1 MTFENNHKNKRLIMK
16 LKVLVADKFPDK
28 YIQQMKDLHLEVIY
42 EPKFGEKDL
51 VAAAKE
57 VDILV
62 VRSTIVNEETIN
74 NSKTL
79 NLIIRAGSGVNNINI
94 QTANKKGIYVA
105 NCPGMNAVAVAE
117 LAIGLM
123 LSLDRFIPDNV
134 SDFKNGV
141 WNKDKYSKGKGLKG
155 KTLGIIGVGA
165 IGKEVAKR
173 ALAFEMNVYGKDITR
188 IEGVQIKDFSEMDQ
202 LLPLCDVVT
211 IHLPAT
217 PQTKGLF
224 NKQMF
229 SYMKDGAILINTSR
243 HDVIVEEDLI
253 DAIKTKNIRAA
264 LDVFKG
270 EPEGKAGEVKS
281 HLQSNPNIY
290 LTHHIGASTGQAQ
303 DAVAE
308 ETVRIINHY
317 VHSGVID
324 HWVNRAKITDAHY
337 QLVVKHYDK
346 PGVLASVLDL
356 LRQGNINV
364 EDIENVIFDGG
375 IAASCTMKLKNAA
388 TADMLKKMSENQN
401 VISVS
406 HVEI

>member
-1 MTFENNHKNKRLIMK
+1 MKINVLI
-16 LKVLVADKFPDK
+16 ADKFPDK
-28 YIQQMKDLHLEVIY
+28 YINELNSLDLEVLY
-42 EPKFGEKDL
+42 QPKFGEKDL
-51 VAAAKE
+51 QEAAKD

-74 NSKTL
+74 NSKKL

-94 QTANKKGIYVA
+94 AAANKKGVYVA

-123 LSLDRFIPDNV
+123 ISLDRFIPDNV
-134 SDFKNGV
+134 GDFNKGV

-155 KTLGIIGVGA
+155 KTLGLIGVGN

-173 ALAFEMNVYGKDITR
+173 ALSFEMNVYGKDITR
-188 IEGVQIKDFSEMDQ
+188 IEGVQIKDFSEMDK
-202 LLPLCDVVT
+202 LLPLCDVVS

-224 NKQMF
+224 NKQLF
-229 SYMKDGAILINTSR
+229 SYMKEGAYLVNTSR
-243 HDVIVEEDLI
+243 QDIVVEDDLLE
-253 DAIKTKNIRAA
+253 AIKEKNIRYAC
-264 LDVFKG
+264 DVFKG
-270 EPEGKAGEVKS
+270 EPESKSGEVTSK
-281 HLQSNPNIY
+281 LQNNPNIY
-290 LTHHIGASTGQAQ
+290 VTHHIGASTQQAQ

-308 ETVRIINHY
+308 ETIKIIKHF

-324 HWVNRAKITDAHY
+324 HWVNRAKVTDAHY

-346 PGVLASVLDL
+346 PGVLAGVLDVI
-356 LRQGNINV
+356 RNGNINI
-364 EDIENVIFDGG
+364 EEIENIIFEGG
-375 IAASCTMKLKNAA
+375 IAACCTLKLKSAV
-388 TADMLKKMSENQN
+388 TADMLKSINENPN
-401 VISVS
+401 VLSVS

>member
-1 MTFENNHKNKRLIMK
+1 MK

-28 YIQQMKDLHLEVIY
+28 YIQQMKDLDLDVIY
-42 EPKFGEKDL
+42 QPKLGEKDL
-51 VAAAKE
+51 PEAAKD

-62 VRSTIVNEETIN
+62 VRSTVVNEETIK
-74 NSKTL
+74 NSKKL

-94 QTANKKGIYVA
+94 AAANKKGIYVA

-134 SDFKNGV
+134 ADFKKGV
-141 WNKDKYSKGKGLKG
+141 WNKDKYSKGQGLKG
-155 KTLGIIGVGA
+155 KTLGIIGVGN

-173 ALAFEMNVYGKDITR
+173 AHAFEMNVYGKDITR
-188 IEGVQIKDFSEMDQ
+188 IEGVQIKDFSEMNQ
-202 LLPLCDVVT
+202 LLPLCDIMT

-217 PQTKGLF
+217 PETKGLF
-224 NKQMF
+224 NKKMF
-229 SYMKDGAILINTSR
+229 SYMKDGALIVNTSR
-243 HDVIVEEDLI
+243 QDVIAEDDLLE
-253 DAIKTKNIRAA
+253 AIKEKNIRYAC
-264 LDVFKG
+264 DVFKG
-270 EPEGKAGEVKS
+270 EPEAKTGEVKS
-281 HLQSNPNIY
+281 KLQDNPNVY
-290 LTHHIGASTGQAQ
+290 VTHHIGASTAQAQ

-308 ETVRIINHY
+308 ETINIINHFI
-317 VHSGVID
+317 HSGVID
-324 HWVNRAKITDAHY
+324 HWVNRARVSDSHY
-337 QLVVKHYDK
+337 QLVVKHFDK

-356 LRQGNINV
+356 LRAGSINI
-364 EDIENVIFDGG
+364 EEIENVIFDGG

-388 TADMLKKMSENQN
+388 SSDMLKKMSENPN

>member
-1 MTFENNHKNKRLIMK
+1 MK

-28 YIQQMKDLHLEVIY
+28 YIQQMKDLDLEVIY
-42 EPKFGEKDL
+42 NAKLGEKDL
-51 VAAAKE
+51 PEAAKD
-57 VDILV
+57 VDIII
-62 VRSTIVNEETIN
+62 VRSTVVNEETIN
-74 NSKTL
+74 NSKKL

-94 QTANKKGIYVA
+94 AAANKKGIYVT

-123 LSLDRFIPDNV
+123 ISLDRFIPDNV
-134 SDFKNGV
+134 SDFNKGV

-155 KTLGIIGVGA
+155 KTLGLIGVGN
-165 IGKEVAKR
+165 IGKEVARR

-202 LLPLCDVVT
+202 LLPLCDIVT

-224 NKQMF
+224 NKKMF
-229 SYMKDGAILINTSR
+229 GYLKDGAYLINTSR
-243 HDVIVEEDLI
+243 QDVIVEDDLLE
-253 DAIKTKNIRAA
+253 AIKEKNIRYAC
-264 LDVFKG
+264 DVFKG
-270 EPEGKAGEVKS
+270 EPEGKSGEVSSK
-281 HLQSNPNIY
+281 LMNNPNIY
-290 LTHHIGASTGQAQ
+290 VTHHIGASTEQAQ

-308 ETVRIINHY
+308 ETINIIKHY

-346 PGVLASVLDL
+346 PGVLAAVLDVI
-356 LRQGNINV
+356 RSGNINI
-364 EDIENVIFDGG
+364 EEIENIIFEGG
-375 IAASCTMKLKNAA
+375 IAACCTMKLQAAA
-388 TADMLKKMSENQN
+388 TADMLKKISENAN

>member
-1 MTFENNHKNKRLIMK
+1 MK
-16 LKVLVADKFPDK
+16 LKVLIADKFPDK
-28 YIQQMKDLHLEVIY
+28 YIQELKELDLEVIY
-42 EPKFGEKDL
+42 EPKLGEKDL
-51 VAAAKE
+51 PKAAE
-57 VDILV
+57 DVDILV
-62 VRSTIVNEETIN
+62 VRSTVVNEETIN
-74 NSKTL
+74 NSKKL
-79 NLIIRAGSGVNNINI
+79 NLIIRAGSGVNNIAI
-94 QTANKKGIYVA
+94 AAANKKGVYVA

-117 LAIGLM
+117 LTIGLM
-123 LSLDRFIPDNV
+123 IALDRFIPDNV
-134 SDFKNGV
+134 YDFRNGV

-155 KTLGIIGVGA
+155 KTLGIIGVGN

-173 ALAFEMNVYGKDITR
+173 ALAFEMNVYGKDISR

-202 LLPLCDVVT
+202 LLPLCDIVT

-229 SYMKDGAILINTSR
+229 SYMKDGAYLINTSR
-243 HDVIVEEDLI
+243 HDIIVEEDLLE
-253 DAIKTKNIRAA
+253 AIKEKNLRVA

-270 EPEGKAGEVKS
+270 EPEGKSGEVKS
-281 HLQSNPNIY
+281 PLQNNPNIY
-290 LTHHIGASTGQAQ
+290 VTHHIGASTEQAQ

-308 ETVRIINHY
+308 ETVRIIKHY

-324 HWVNRAKITDAHY
+324 HWVNRAKVTDAKY

-346 PGVLASVLDL
+346 PGVLASVLDVI
-356 LRQGNINV
+356 RQGNINI
-364 EDIENVIFDGG
+364 EEIENIIFEGG
-375 IAASCTMKLKNAA
+375 IAACCTMKLKLPA
-388 TADMLKKMSENQN
+388 TAEMLKQISENPN

>member
-1 MTFENNHKNKRLIMK
+1 MK
-16 LKVLVADKFPDK
+16 LKVLIADKFPDK
-28 YIQQMKDLHLEVIY
+28 YIQELNELDLEVIY
-42 EPKFGEKDL
+42 EPKLGEKDL
-51 VAAAKE
+51 PKAAE
-57 VDILV
+57 DVDILV
-62 VRSTIVNEETIN
+62 VRSTVVNEETIN
-74 NSKTL
+74 NSKKL
-79 NLIIRAGSGVNNINI
+79 NLIIRAGSGVNNIAI
-94 QTANKKGIYVA
+94 AAANKKGVYVA

-117 LAIGLM
+117 LTIGLM
-123 LSLDRFIPDNV
+123 IALDRFIPDNV
-134 SDFKNGV
+134 YDFRNGV

-155 KTLGIIGVGA
+155 KTLGIIGVGN

-173 ALAFEMNVYGKDITR
+173 ALAFEMNVYGKDISR

-202 LLPLCDVVT
+202 LLPLCDIVT

-229 SYMKDGAILINTSR
+229 SYMKDGAYLINTSR
-243 HDVIVEEDLI
+243 HDIIVEEDLLE
-253 DAIKTKNIRAA
+253 AIKKKNLRVA

-270 EPEGKAGEVKS
+270 EPEGKSGEVKS
-281 HLQSNPNIY
+281 PLQNNPNIY
-290 LTHHIGASTGQAQ
+290 VTHHIGASTEQAQ

-308 ETVRIINHY
+308 ETVRIIKHY

-324 HWVNRAKITDAHY
+324 HWVNRAKVTDAKY

-346 PGVLASVLDL
+346 PGVLASVLDVI
-356 LRQGNINV
+356 RQGNINI
-364 EDIENVIFDGG
+364 EEIENIIFEGG
-375 IAASCTMKLKNAA
+375 IAACCTMKLKLPA
-388 TADMLKKMSENQN
+388 TAEMLKQISENPN

>member
-1 MTFENNHKNKRLIMK
+1 MK
-16 LKVLVADKFPDK
+16 IKVLVADKFPDK
-28 YIQQMKDLHLEVIY
+28 YIQQMKDLDLEVIY
-42 EPKFGEKDL
+42 NAKLGEKDL
-51 VAAAKE
+51 PEAAKD

-62 VRSTIVNEETIN
+62 VRSTIVNEETIIK
-74 NSKTL
+74 SEKL

-94 QTANKKGIYVA
+94 AAANKKGIYVT

-123 LSLDRFIPDNV
+123 ISIDRSIPDNV
-134 SDFKNGV
+134 SDFNKGI

-155 KTLGIIGVGA
+155 KTLGLIGVGN

-173 ALAFEMNVYGKDITR
+173 ALAFEMNVYGKDISR
-188 IEGVQIKDFSEMDQ
+188 IEGVPIKDFSEMDQ
-202 LLPLCDVVT
+202 LVPLCDVIS

-229 SYMKDGAILINTSR
+229 EYMKDGAYLINTSR
-243 HDVIVEEDLI
+243 HDIVIEDDLLE
-253 DAIKTKNIRAA
+253 AIKTKNIRYAC
-264 LDVFKG
+264 DVFKG
-270 EPEGKAGEVKS
+270 EPEGKAGEVSSK
-281 HLQSNPNIY
+281 LQNNPNIY
-290 LTHHIGASTGQAQ
+290 VTHHIGASTEQAQ

-308 ETVRIINHY
+308 ETINIIKHF

-346 PGVLASVLDL
+346 PGVLAGVLDII
-356 LRQGNINV
+356 RSGNINI
-364 EDIENVIFDGG
+364 EEIENIIFEGG
-375 IAASCTMKLKNAA
+375 IAACCTMKLQSEVSAE
-388 TADMLKKMSENQN
+388 MLKKIKENPQ

>member
-1 MTFENNHKNKRLIMK
+1 MK
-16 LKVLVADKFPDK
+16 LTVLVADKFPDK
-28 YIQQMKDLHLEVIY
+28 YIQQMKDLDLEVIY
-42 EPKFGEKDL
+42 NAKLGEKDL
-51 VAAAKE
+51 PEATKE
-57 VDILV
+57 VDIVV
-62 VRSTIVNEETIN
+62 VRSTVVNEETIN
-74 NSKTL
+74 NSKKL

-94 QTANKKGIYVA
+94 AAANKKGIYVT

-123 LSLDRFIPDNV
+123 ISLDRFIPDNV
-134 SDFKNGV
+134 SDFNKGV

-155 KTLGIIGVGA
+155 KTLGLIGVGN
-165 IGKEVAKR
+165 IGKEVARR

-202 LLPLCDVVT
+202 LLPLCDIVT

-229 SYMKDGAILINTSR
+229 SYMKNGAYLINTSR
-243 HDVIVEEDLI
+243 QDVIVEDDLLE
-253 DAIKTKNIRAA
+253 AIKEKNIRYAC
-264 LDVFKG
+264 DVFKG
-270 EPEGKAGEVKS
+270 EPEGKSGDVTSK
-281 HLQSNPNIY
+281 LQNNPNIY
-290 LTHHIGASTGQAQ
+290 VTHHIGASTEQAQ

-308 ETVRIINHY
+308 ETINIIKHY

-324 HWVNRAKITDAHY
+324 HWVNRAKITDAHF

-346 PGVLASVLDL
+346 PGVLASVLDVI
-356 LRQGNINV
+356 RSGNINI
-364 EDIENVIFDGG
+364 EEIENIIFEGG
-375 IAASCTMKLKNAA
+375 IAACCTMKLQIAA
-388 TADMLKKMSENQN
+388 TADMLKKISENTN

>member
-1 MTFENNHKNKRLIMK
+1 MK

-28 YIQQMKDLHLEVIY
+28 YIQQMKDLDLEVIY
-42 EPKFGEKDL
+42 NAKLGEKDL
-51 VAAAKE
+51 PEAALD
-57 VDILV
+57 VDIIV
-62 VRSTIVNEETIN
+62 VRSTVVNEETIN
-74 NSKTL
+74 KGKKL

-94 QTANKKGIYVA
+94 AAANKKGIYVT

-117 LAIGLM
+117 LAVGLM
-123 LSLDRFIPDNV
+123 IALDRFIPDNV
-134 SDFKNGV
+134 FDFNKGV

-155 KTLGIIGVGA
+155 KTLGLIGVGN

-173 ALAFEMNVYGKDITR
+173 ALAFEMNVYGKDISR

-202 LLPLCDVVT
+202 LLPLCDVVS

-229 SYMKDGAILINTSR
+229 SYMKDGAYLINTSR
-243 HDVIVEEDLI
+243 QDVINEDDLLE
-253 DAIKTKNIRAA
+253 AVKEKNIRYAC
-264 LDVFKG
+264 DVFKG
-270 EPEGKAGEVKS
+270 EPEGKAGEVSSK
-281 HLQSNPNIY
+281 LMNNPNIY
-290 LTHHIGASTGQAQ
+290 VTHHIGASTEQAQ

-308 ETVRIINHY
+308 ETLNIIKKF

-324 HWVNRAKITDAHY
+324 HWVNRAKIIDANF

-346 PGVLASVLDL
+346 PGVLATVLDVI
-356 LRQGNINV
+356 RAGNINI
-364 EDIENVIFDGG
+364 EEIENIIFEGG
-375 IAASCTMKLKNAA
+375 IAACCTMKLQAAA
-388 TADMLKKMSENQN
+388 TADMLKQISENAN
-401 VISVS
+401 VISIS

>member
-1 MTFENNHKNKRLIMK
+1 MK
-16 LKVLVADKFPDK
+16 IKVLIADKFPDK
-28 YIQQMKDLHLEVIY
+28 YIQQMKDLDLEVIY
-42 EPKFGEKDL
+42 EPKLGEKDL
-51 VAAAKE
+51 PEAAKD

-62 VRSTIVNEETIN
+62 VRSTIVNESTI
-74 NSKTL
+74 SGSEKL

-94 QTANKKGIYVA
+94 AAANKKGIYVT

-117 LAIGLM
+117 LAFGLM
-123 LSLDRFIPDNV
+123 LSLDRLIPDNV
-134 SDFKNGV
+134 NDFRNGV

-155 KTLGIIGVGA
+155 KTLGVIGVGN

-173 ALAFEMNVYGKDITR
+173 AVAFDMNVYGKDITR

-202 LLPLCDVVT
+202 LLPLCDIIS

-229 SYMKDGAILINTSR
+229 SYMKNGAYLINSSR
-243 HDVIVEEDLI
+243 QDVINEDDLLE
-253 DAIKTKNIRAA
+253 AIKEKNLRVA

-270 EPEGKAGEVKS
+270 EPEGKSGEVSSK
-281 HLQSNPNIY
+281 LQNNPNIY
-290 LTHHIGASTGQAQ
+290 VTHHIGASTEQAQ
-303 DAVAE
+303 EAVAE
-308 ETVRIINHY
+308 ETVNIIKNFI
-317 VHSGVID
+317 HSGVID
-324 HWVNRAKITDAHY
+324 HWVNRAKITDAHF

-346 PGVLASVLDL
+346 PGVLASVLEVI
-356 LRQGNINV
+356 RSGNINI
-364 EDIENVIFDGG
+364 EEIENIIFEGG
-375 IAASCTMKLKNAA
+375 VAACCTMKLKMAA
-388 TADMLKKMSENQN
+388 NADMLKKIKENPD

>member
-1 MTFENNHKNKRLIMK
+1 MK
-16 LKVLVADKFPDK
+16 LRVLVADKFPDK
-28 YIQQMKDLHLEVIY
+28 YIQQMKDLDLEVIY
-42 EPKFGEKDL
+42 NAKLGEKDL
-51 VAAAKE
+51 PEAAKD
-57 VDILV
+57 VDIVV
-62 VRSTIVNEETIN
+62 VRSTVVNEETIN
-74 NSKTL
+74 NSKKL

-94 QTANKKGIYVA
+94 AAANKKGIYVT

-123 LSLDRFIPDNV
+123 ISLDRFIPDNV
-134 SDFKNGV
+134 SDFGKGV

-155 KTLGIIGVGA
+155 KTLGLIGVGN

-202 LLPLCDVVT
+202 TLPLCDIVS

-224 NKQMF
+224 NKQML
-229 SYMKDGAILINTSR
+229 SYMKNGAYLINTSR
-243 HDVIVEEDLI
+243 QDVIVEDDLLE
-253 DAIKTKNIRAA
+253 AIKEKNIRYAC
-264 LDVFKG
+264 DVFKG
-270 EPEGKAGEVKS
+270 EPEGKSGEVSSK
-281 HLQSNPNIY
+281 LQNNPNIY
-290 LTHHIGASTGQAQ
+290 VTHHIGASTEQAQ

-308 ETVRIINHY
+308 ETINIIKHFA
-317 VHSGVID
+317 HSGVID
-324 HWVNRAKITDAHY
+324 HWVNRAKLTDAHY

-346 PGVLASVLDL
+346 PGVLASVLDVI
-356 LRQGNINV
+356 RSGNINI
-364 EDIENVIFDGG
+364 EEIENIIFEGG
-375 IAASCTMKLKNAA
+375 IAACCTMKIQNAA
-388 TADMLKKMSENQN
+388 TADMLKRISENVN

>member
-1 MTFENNHKNKRLIMK
+1 MK

-28 YIQQMKDLHLEVIY
+28 YIQQMKDLDLEVIY
-42 EPKFGEKDL
+42 NAKLGEKDL
-51 VAAAKE
+51 PEAAKD
-57 VDILV
+57 VDIII
-62 VRSTIVNEETIN
+62 VRSTVVNEETIN
-74 NSKTL
+74 SGKKL

-94 QTANKKGIYVA
+94 AAANKKGIYVT

-123 LSLDRFIPDNV
+123 IALDRFIPDNV
-134 SDFKNGV
+134 SDFNKGV

-155 KTLGIIGVGA
+155 KTLGLIGVGN
-165 IGKEVAKR
+165 IGKEVARR

-202 LLPLCDVVT
+202 LLPLCDIVT

-229 SYMKDGAILINTSR
+229 SYMKDGAYLVNTSR
-243 HDVIVEEDLI
+243 QDVIVEDDLLE
-253 DAIKTKNIRAA
+253 AIKEKNIRYAC
-264 LDVFKG
+264 DVFKG
-270 EPEGKAGEVKS
+270 EPEGKSGEVSSK
-281 HLQSNPNIY
+281 LMNNPNIY
-290 LTHHIGASTGQAQ
+290 VTHHIGASTEQAQ

-308 ETVRIINHY
+308 ETINIIKHY

-346 PGVLASVLDL
+346 PGVLAAVLDVI
-356 LRQGNINV
+356 RSGNINI
-364 EDIENVIFDGG
+364 EEIENIIFEGG
-375 IAASCTMKLKNAA
+375 IAACCTLKLQIAA
-388 TADMLKKMSENQN
+388 TADMLKKISENVN
-401 VISVS
+401 VISIS